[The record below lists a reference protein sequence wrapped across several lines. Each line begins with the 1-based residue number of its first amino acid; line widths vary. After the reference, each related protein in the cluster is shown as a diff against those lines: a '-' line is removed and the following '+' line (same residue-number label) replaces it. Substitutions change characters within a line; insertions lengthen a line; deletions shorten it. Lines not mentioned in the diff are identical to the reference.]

1 MSNTK
6 NAVSYVIY
14 CQDFLYKTL
23 SSQTC
28 VMPDT
33 GTATHILNKADST
46 NSNSPAI
53 RVWVFLA
60 ATIHF

>member
-1 MSNTK
+1 MSFTK

-14 CQDFLYKTL
+14 YQDFLCKTL

-33 GTATHILNKADST
+33 ATHILNKADST
-46 NSNSPAI
+46 SSNSPAI

>member
-1 MSNTK
+1 MNNTK

-14 CQDFLYKTL
+14 CQDFLFKTL

-33 GTATHILNKADST
+33 ATHIFNKADST